1 MKTIKR
7 ISSSIALLA
16 LSSIASASPDFSTHS
31 TQASKHSAL
40 ASAHIAIASVKTV
53 ASVVA
58 VPLIIAGEAGKL
70 STAAGTSLLESS
82 EAYTPLE
89 ITETTVTYDPSPA
102 TAMQ

>member
-82 EAYTPLE
+82 QAYTPLD
-89 ITETTVTYDPSPA
+89 ISETTVTHDPSP
-102 TAMQ
+102 TNAMQ